1 VELEVDVEKWW
12 WRRRR
17 RRWRRGN
24 GGGGGGGGGGE
35 MEVEEAETGEG
46 GPGGNLIFLL
56 ENSLHDLPEQTRE
69 LQVLRQLGVTQV
81 LRVAYY
87 N

>member
-1 VELEVDVEKWW
+1 MVVEEAEEEVEAGK
-12 WRRRR
+12 
-17 RRWRRGN
+17 RRWRRQGN
-24 GGGGGGGGGGE
+24 GGGGGGYWR
-35 MEVEEAETGEG
+35 G
-46 GPGGNLIFLL
+46 GPGGDLIFLL
-56 ENSLHDLPEQTRE
+56 ENSLHDLPEQARE